1 MTFFQAQL
9 FVNKTIGELLFDGYE
24 DPVLQIASLNE
35 EEEDEFDMF
44 GEEEEINEP
53 EPFTIPM
60 DKFGWFY
67 KVSGIN

>member
-53 EPFTIPM
+53 EPFAIPM

-67 KVSGIN
+67 KVGHIT